1 MTLMTKTDIQN
12 LARSWR
18 DRLDSLANAFTTTS
32 LPAQGVIRQLR
43 EAGALTPATARPFR
57 AQSTIE
63 EVEFLRL
70 LRIGI
75 IREPAPG
82 RYFLDQRTLDGTRSW
97 LKMGP

>member
-1 MTLMTKTDIQN
+1 MALMTKTGLQT
-12 LARSWR
+12 LARTWR
-18 DRLDSLANAFTTTS
+18 DRLGALADSFTASS
-32 LPAQGVIRQLR
+32 LPAQRVIRQLR

-82 RYFLDQRTLDGTRSW
+82 RYFLDQRTLDATRPW
-97 LKMGP
+97 LRIR